1 MKKEKLIENWLEE
14 EAAAHIKGWDF
25 SHIQGRYEEKDDLP
39 WDYEAIV
46 RQILKPDDY
55 MLDIDT
61 GGGEFLLSLHHPC
74 DRTGATEGYPPNVQL
89 CSKTLLPLGIDFKEA
104 DAGISLPFFD
114 EKFDIVINRHG
125 ACSPKEICR
134 VLKPGGIFITE
145 QVGALNDRDL
155 VELLYADP
163 PKPPFPGQRLSLFVR
178 SFLESGFTI
187 LDSRE
192 AFGTVRFRDIGA
204 LVWFAR
210 VIEWEFPDFSVQ
222 NNQERLFRAWDQL
235 EKDGIIEGR
244 THRFLMTAQK
254 CDDHKLLNKE
264 VLLCPT
270 AVTPV

>member
-1 MKKEKLIENWLEE
+1 MKKEKLIENWLKE

-39 WDYEAIV
+39 WDYEATV
-46 RQILKPDDY
+46 RQVLKPDDY

-74 DRTGATEGYPPNVQL
+74 DRTSATEGYPPNVQL

-104 DAGISLPFFD
+104 DAGISLPF
-114 EKFDIVINRHG
+114 
-125 ACSPKEICR
+125 
-134 VLKPGGIFITE
+134 
-145 QVGALNDRDL
+145 
-155 VELLYADP
+155 
-163 PKPPFPGQRLSLFVR
+163 PGQRLSLYVR

-222 NNQERLFRAWDQL
+222 NNQERLFRAWEQL

-264 VLLCPT
+264 ALLCPT

>member
-1 MKKEKLIENWLEE
+1 MKKEKLIENWLKE

-25 SHIQGRYEEKDDLP
+25 SYIQGRYEEKDDLP

-46 RQILKPDDY
+46 RQVLKPDDY

-74 DRTGATEGYPPNVQL
+74 DRTGTTEGYPPNVQL

-104 DAGISLPFFD
+104 DADTFLPFSD

-125 ACSPKEICR
+125 ACNPGEIYR

-155 VELLYADP
+155 VEKLYEVP
-163 PKPPFPGQRLSLFVR
+163 PGLPFPKQRLKLSEE
-178 SFLESGFTI
+178 SFLTKGFTI
-187 LDSRE
+187 LDGCE
-192 AFGTVRFRDIGA
+192 AFGTIRFRDVGA

-210 VIEWEFPDFSVQ
+210 IIEWEFPGFSVK
-222 NNQERLFRAWDQL
+222 NNLERLFSLQALL
-235 EKDGIIEGR
+235 EKEGTIEGR
-244 THRFLMTAQK
+244 THRFFLMAKKTG
-254 CDDHKLLNKE
+254 
-264 VLLCPT
+264 
-270 AVTPV
+270 

>member
-1 MKKEKLIENWLEE
+1 MKKEKLIEDWLKE

-46 RQILKPDDY
+46 RKILKPDDY

-74 DRTGATEGYPPNVQL
+74 DRTGAMEGYPPNVRL
-89 CSKTLLPLGIDFKEA
+89 CSKTLLPLGIEFKEA
-104 DAGISLPFFD
+104 DAGISL
-114 EKFDIVINRHG
+114 
-125 ACSPKEICR
+125 
-134 VLKPGGIFITE
+134 
-145 QVGALNDRDL
+145 
-155 VELLYADP
+155 
-163 PKPPFPGQRLSLFVR
+163 PFPGQRLSLFVR

-192 AFGTVRFRDIGA
+192 AFGTVRFHDIGA

-222 NNQERLFRAWDQL
+222 NNRERLFRAWEQL

-244 THRFLMTAQK
+244 THRFLVTAQK
-254 CDDHKLLNKE
+254 CDDH
-264 VLLCPT
+264 
-270 AVTPV
+270 